1 MPVDDRLWQ
10 EFHDAVNMTSREL
23 QDWLRTAAADTDAE
37 ALPDQAGPELG
48 RRVVEV
54 LGKRRTDITDSD
66 ATVMTNVIDLVR
78 REDPGPDG
86 GSAGD
91 RAWRRRLMTVG
102 HDPLKPRR

>member
-23 QDWLRTAAADTDAE
+23 QDWLQTAASGTDTE
-37 ALPDQAGPELG
+37 ALPDQAGPEVG

-66 ATVMTNVIDLVR
+66 AAVMTNVIDLVR

-86 GSAGD
+86 GHAGD
-91 RAWRRRLMTVG
+91 DAWRRRLMTVG